1 MTTHYDVIIIGSGP
15 GGEGAA
21 FKLAACGQSVAM
33 IESFEKIGGGCLHWG
48 TIPSKTLRHSIQQ
61 IVDYRNNP
69 LFANAVEA
77 LKVDYPKLLNAAE
90 KTANEQVKIRR
101 QKYDGYQLPVIKGF
115 ASFKDAHTIEVI
127 TDADVRELYTADK
140 FIIASGSAP
149 YHPKD
154 VDFSHTRILD
164 SDTVLKMK
172 ESPKSII
179 IYGAGVIG
187 CEYASIFS
195 HLGCKVTLVD
205 GRDRLLGFLDNEI
218 SDALSY
224 YLRQKGTV
232 VMHNEKYTDI
242 EAVDDGVVV
251 SFESGKKAKADYLL
265 WANGRTG
272 NTEAMGLEKIG
283 LKINHRGQI
292 EVNKG
297 FQTALEHIYAVGDV
311 VGAPALASASFN
323 QGRFVATCIAEDQ
336 CGWNLLQDIPIGIYT
351 TPEISSLGKTEKEL
365 TEEKVPYEIGRAG
378 FEKIARAQIS
388 GHAVGMLKILFHR
401 DTLKILGIH
410 CFGEQAAEIIHIGQA
425 IMAQPGEQNTLHYF
439 AETTFN
445 YPTMAEAYRVAAI
458 DGLQKLF

>member
-1 MTTHYDVIIIGSGP
+1 MTHFDVIIIGSGP

-21 FKLAACGQSVAM
+21 FELAASGQSVAM
-33 IESFEKIGGGCLHWG
+33 IESFEKVGGGCLHWG

-69 LFANAVEA
+69 LFSNTIDA
-77 LKVDYPKLLNAAE
+77 LQIDYPCLLNAAE

-115 ASFKDAHTIEVI
+115 ARFKDEHTVEVI
-127 TDADVRELYTADK
+127 ADADVGELYTADK
-140 FIIASGSAP
+140 FIIASGSSP
-149 YHPKD
+149 YHPEKIN
-154 VDFSHTRILD
+154 FSHQRILD

-187 CEYASIFS
+187 CEYASIFT

-232 VMHNEKYTDI
+232 IMHNEQYTDI
-242 EAVDDGVVV
+242 EVIDEGVVV
-251 SFESGKKAKADYLL
+251 SFDSGKKTRASYLL

-272 NTEAMGLEKIG
+272 NTDGMGLEQIG
-283 LKINHRGQI
+283 IKINHRGQI

-297 FQTALEHIYAVGDV
+297 FQTALEHIYAVGS
-311 VGAPALASASFN
+311 PALASASFN

-365 TEEKVPYEIGRAG
+365 TDAKVPYEIGRAG

-401 DTLKILGIH
+401 DTLEILGIH

-425 IMAQPGEQNTLHYF
+425 VMAQPGKQNTIRYF

-458 DGLQKLF
+458 NGLQKLF

>member
-1 MTTHYDVIIIGSGP
+1 MNHFDVIIIGSGP

-33 IESFEKIGGGCLHWG
+33 IESFEKVGGGCLHWG

-69 LFANAVEA
+69 LFTNAVDT
-77 LKVDYPKLLNAAE
+77 LKIDYPCLLNAAE
-90 KTANEQVKIRR
+90 KTAHEQVKIRR
-101 QKYDGYQLPVIKGF
+101 QKYDGYQLPIIKGF
-115 ASFKDAHTIEVI
+115 ASFKDDNTVEVI
-127 TDADVRELYTADK
+127 SDGDVRKLYTAEK
-140 FIIASGSAP
+140 FIIASGSSP
-149 YHPKD
+149 YHPKEI
-154 VDFSHTRILD
+154 DFNHRRILD
-164 SDTVLKMK
+164 SDSVLKME

-187 CEYASIFS
+187 CEYASIFV

-224 YLRQKGTV
+224 YLRQKGAV
-232 VMHNEKYTDI
+232 ILHNEKYTDI
-242 EAVDDGVVV
+242 ETVEEGVVV
-251 SFESGKKAKADYLL
+251 GFDSGKKAKADYLL

-272 NTEAMGLEKIG
+272 NTEAMGLEAIG
-283 LKINHRGQI
+283 IQINHRGQI
-292 EVNKG
+292 QVNKG
-297 FQTALEHIYAVGDV
+297 FQTSLAHIYAVGDV
-311 VGAPALASASFN
+311 VGVPALASASFN
-323 QGRFVATCIAEDQ
+323 QGRFVATCIAEEQ
-336 CGWNLLQDIPIGIYT
+336 CGWTLLQDIPIGIYT

-388 GHAVGMLKILFHR
+388 GHAIGMLKILFHR
-401 DTLKILGIH
+401 ESLEILGIH

-425 IMAQPGEQNTLHYF
+425 IMAQPGEQNTLRYF

-458 DGLQKLF
+458 NGLQKLF

>member
-1 MTTHYDVIIIGSGP
+1 MTHFDVIIIGSGP

-21 FKLAACGQSVAM
+21 FKLAASGQSVAM
-33 IESFEKIGGGCLHWG
+33 IESYEKVGGGCLHWG

-61 IVDYRNNP
+61 LVDFRNNP
-69 LFANAVEA
+69 LFSNAAEG
-77 LKVDYPKLLNAAE
+77 LKVDYPCLLNAAE
-90 KTANEQVKIRR
+90 QTAEKQVQYRKN
-101 QKYDGYQLPVIKGF
+101 KYKRYQLPVIKGW
-115 ASFKDAHTIEVI
+115 ASFKDEHTIEVI

-149 YHPKD
+149 YHPNGI
-154 VDFSHTRILD
+154 DFSHERILD
-164 SDTVLKMK
+164 SDTVLQMK
-172 ESPKSII
+172 ESPKSIV

-187 CEYASIFS
+187 CEYASIFA
-195 HLGCKVTLVD
+195 HLGCKVTLID

-224 YLRQKGTV
+224 YLRQKSTV
-232 VMHNEKYTDI
+232 ILHNEKYTNIDVI
-242 EAVDDGVVV
+242 DEGVVV
-251 SFESGKKAKADYLL
+251 SLDSGKKVKADYLL

-272 NTEAMGLEKIG
+272 NTEAMGLETIG
-283 LKINHRGQI
+283 VKINHRGQI
-292 EVNKG
+292 ETNKG
-297 FQTALEHIYAVGDV
+297 FQTDINHIYAVGDV

-336 CGWNLLQDIPIGIYT
+336 CGWSLLQDIPTGIYT

-378 FEKIARAQIS
+378 FESIARAQIS
-388 GHAVGMLKILFHR
+388 GHPVGMLKVLFHR
-401 DTLKILGIH
+401 ETLEVLGIH

-425 IMAQPGEQNTLHYF
+425 IMAQPSKQNTVRYF

-458 DGLQKLF
+458 NGLQKLF

>member
-1 MTTHYDVIIIGSGP
+1 MTHFDVIIIGSGP

-21 FKLAACGQSVAM
+21 FKLAACGKSVAVV
-33 IESFEKIGGGCLHWG
+33 ESYDQIGGGCLHWG

-61 IVDYRNNP
+61 LVDFQQNE
-69 LFANAVEA
+69 LFSKA
-77 LKVDYPKLLNAAE
+77 LDSLSIDFPCLLKAAE
-90 KTANEQVKIRR
+90 KTASEQVTIRR
-101 QKYDGYQLPVIKGF
+101 RKYEGYQLPVIKGW
-115 ASFKDAHTIEVI
+115 ANFKDAHSIEVI
-127 TDADVRELYTADK
+127 TSSDVRDIYTADK

-149 YHPKD
+149 YHPEN
-154 VDFSHTRILD
+154 VDFNHPRILD

-172 ESPKSII
+172 ESPKSIV

-195 HLGCKVTLVD
+195 QLGCQVTLID
-205 GRDRLLGFLDNEI
+205 SRDRLLGFLDDEI

-224 YLRQKGTV
+224 YLRQTGTTIL
-232 VMHNEKYTDI
+232 HNEQYLEI
-242 EAVDDGVVV
+242 NGLEEGVIV
-251 SFESGKKAKADYLL
+251 SLESGKKTKADYLL

-272 NTEAMGLEKIG
+272 NTQAMGLDEIG
-283 LKINHRGQI
+283 IKINHREQI

-297 FQTALEHIYAVGDV
+297 LQTSLDHIYAVGDV
-311 VGAPALASASFN
+311 VGSPALASASFN

-336 CGWNLLQDIPIGIYT
+336 CGWSLLQDIPTGIYT

-365 TEEKVPYEIGRAG
+365 TQEKIPYEIGRAG

-401 DTLKILGIH
+401 ETLEVLGIH

-425 IMAQPGEQNTLHYF
+425 IMAQPKEHNTLRYF